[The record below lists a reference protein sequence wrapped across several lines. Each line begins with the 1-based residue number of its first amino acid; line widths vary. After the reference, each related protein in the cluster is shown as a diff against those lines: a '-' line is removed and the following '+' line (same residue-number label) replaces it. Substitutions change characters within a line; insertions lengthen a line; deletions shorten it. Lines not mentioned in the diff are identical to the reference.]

1 MIYVTEYEALG
12 KGKLRIRFDNGAEL
26 SVYRSEAKQFR
37 LAENAAIGEENYRRL
52 IDEVITR
59 RATKRAMHL
68 LERMD
73 RTEYQ
78 LREKLVMGGYPDE
91 CIEAAMEYVKRYH
104 YIDDL
109 RYACTYTRLYQER
122 FSRLQIKR
130 KLSQKGIAREVIDR
144 ALEEEYEA
152 EELKQIYRLLEKRH
166 YVAEDADEKEFRRT
180 YQFLLRRGFGSHDI
194 MKAMRESKV

>member
-26 SVYRSEAKQFR
+26 SLYRSEAKQFH
-37 LAENAAIGEENYRRL
+37 LAKDAGIEEEMYRKL
-52 IDEVITR
+52 LDDVVAK

-78 LREKLVMGGYPDE
+78 LRDKLKTGGYPEE
-91 CIEAAMEYVKRYH
+91 CIDAAIEYVKRYH

-109 RYACTYTRLYQER
+109 RYAYTYVRLHQER
-122 FSRLQIKR
+122 LSKMQIR
-130 KLSQKGIAREVIDR
+130 MKLSQKGIDRELIAQ
-144 ALEEEYEA
+144 ALEEEYET
-152 EELKQIYRLLEKRH
+152 EEIEQIRRLLAKKNYAGE
-166 YVAEDADEKEFRRT
+166 AADEKEFRRI
-180 YQFLLRRGFGSHDI
+180 YQFLLRRGFRSNEI
-194 MKAMRESKV
+194 MRAMKEFP

>member
-1 MIYVTEYEALG
+1 MIYVTECETLG

-37 LAENAAIGEENYRRL
+37 LTENAAIGEENYRRL
-52 IDEVITR
+52 IDEVITK

-109 RYACTYTRLYQER
+109 RYACTYIRLYQER

-152 EELKQIYRLLEKRH
+152 EEMNQIYRLLEKRH
-166 YVAEDADEKEFRRT
+166 YVAENADEKEFRRT
-180 YQFLLRRGFGSHDI
+180 YQFLLRRGFGSNDI
-194 MKAMRESKV
+194 MKAMREAKV